1 MWSTG
6 GKTRLGEAEGE
17 SNLLF
22 YVDDI
27 HIAGRELDWVQDI
40 LLVKV
45 DIFGRVGLKT
55 NLEKKMSWSV
65 HRTSYGDR

>member
-1 MWSTG
+1 M
-6 GKTRLGEAEGE
+6 
-17 SNLLF
+17 
-22 YVDDI
+22 DDI